1 MLPISPKSN
10 DLYEFLRSFDFN
22 RDIKGIQL
30 QLDQNLLLNSMLR
43 TKSEIFN
50 TLNKSLQKED
60 ATKNLFLEELED
72 ASIKITES
80 TKQRFDKFIGI
91 IKDKNDSGALLPTD
105 DENNHE
111 NNFFSVDNIKKIF
124 VDFAKHREQLE
135 NPKLKERTANG
146 KIELYDSRQDLNDA
160 QKRNLAKD
168 AIKDCYKMLA
178 IFYFGGV
185 YSAKDLDNNLKELQ
199 SMEHNLDEDVIN
211 PGWFDIFSLL
221 LLHFIYNVFRG
232 FEEIF
237 SFQEIKDVASELK
250 RKSVFEK
257 IKQTAQ
263 TLHENNT
270 RE

>member
-1 MLPISPKSN
+1 MAQSS
-10 DLYEFLRSFDFN
+10 
-22 RDIKGIQL
+22 
-30 QLDQNLLLNSMLR
+30 LLNSKLR
-43 TKSEIFN
+43 TESEIFN
-50 TLNKSLQKED
+50 TLNESLQKED
-60 ATKNLFLEELED
+60 ANTNFFLNELRLD
-72 ASIKITES
+72 SIKITAS
-80 TKQRFDKFIGI
+80 TQQRFDKFIGI
-91 IKDKNDSGALLPTD
+91 IKDKNNNEALSRDLD
-105 DENNHE
+105 DKDNHD